1 MLVNPTVNVA
11 AAIVVDPTAALF
23 LICDDPLYPVKDHS
37 GLFRDSNTGAIINNN
52 KNDFQKYIENRNRM
66 LNQSEKVEK
75 LEKNLDELKDDINDI
90 KSLLTKFLESNG

>member
-1 MLVNPTVNVA
+1 MSH
-11 AAIVVDPTAALF
+11 I
-23 LICDDPLYPVKDHS
+23 PVKDHS
-37 GLFRDSNTGAIINNN
+37 GLFRDSSTGAIISNN

>member
-1 MLVNPTVNVA
+1 MIKKFLLCAIFFSSCAQLTIQDYQNVA
-11 AAIVVDPTAALF
+11 D
-23 LICDDPLYPVKDHS
+23 LIFQENEQL
-37 GLFRDSNTGAIINNN
+37 IINSE
-52 KNDFQKYIENRNRM
+52 YIENRNRM

>member
-1 MLVNPTVNVA
+1 MSQ
-11 AAIVVDPTAALF
+11 I
-23 LICDDPLYPVKDHS
+23 PVKNHP
-37 GLFRDSNTGAIINNN
+37 GLFRDSNTGAIISNN

>member
-1 MLVNPTVNVA
+1 MDCSEI
-11 AAIVVDPTAALF
+11 AIQEL
-23 LICDDPLYPVKDHS
+23 
-37 GLFRDSNTGAIINNN
+37 IINNN

-90 KSLLTKFLESNG
+90 KSLLTKFLESNV